1 LARKPNYRF
10 QRNERERLK
19 DKKKADRAAAK
30 TAAQE
35 KTADEQEPDI
45 EGDATPDTEP
55 RR

>member
-1 LARKPNYRF
+1 MARKPNYRF

-19 DKKKADRAAAK
+19 AKKKADRAAVK

-35 KTADEQEPDI
+35 KTADEQEADTK
-45 EGDATPDTEP
+45 GDVTQDTEL